1 MGLFGTKEKDYDIE
15 IALLNEKQNELSK
28 ITDKNNSDV
37 IALGLDFTDLNHQLE
52 KNSIKFGIL

>member
-28 ITDKNNSDV
+28 ITDKI
-37 IALGLDFTDLNHQLE
+37 IAM
-52 KNSIKFGIL
+52 